1 MFSLT
6 EVIILLAV
14 GMALGLAIRRLLQP
28 QMQRAIANSPAASFR
43 TPAQRRLH
51 WASLLCLLPPFGY
64 IIAVDGTH
72 FFPVLASLAA
82 HAAVMQVLRAV
93 GLGYVAR
100 LWLIPVVSALSVV
113 VGATSS
119 TWPNVGTSP
128 LLQAPWLLLV
138 TTSSLVGLSTL
149 LSIISFP
156 LGFGE
161 RAK

>member
-6 EVIILLAV
+6 EIVILLAV
-14 GMALGLAIRRLLQP
+14 GTALGLGVRRLLRP
-28 QMQRAIANSPAASFR
+28 HMQRAIANAPTGAFR

-51 WASLLCLLPPFGY
+51 WASLLALLPPFAY
-64 IIAVDGTH
+64 ILAVDGTY
-72 FFPVLASLAA
+72 FFPVFATLVA
-82 HAAVMQVLRAV
+82 HAAVMQILRIV

-100 LWLIPVVSALSVV
+100 LWLVPVVSALSAV
-113 VGATSS
+113 VGAAAS
-119 TWPNVGTSP
+119 TWPNLGAP
-128 LLQAPWLLLV
+128 FLLQAPWILLAA
-138 TTSSLVGLSTL
+138 TSSLVGLSTV